1 MEQIL
6 RLLADPTRLRILAA
20 VDDEELAVNEIA
32 DVMGM
37 SPSRISNH
45 LRLLKDGGALSD
57 RREGAWTFYKNA
69 LRGAPREAALWL
81 AVVDGARDD
90 PLLRSDAARR
100 RTVLERRRQRS
111 RDHFA
116 TGQNG
121 DTLELE
127 RGILREEILASL
139 LPRTW
144 VAVDVGCGDGFLTEA
159 LAERFDHVV
168 AIDHS
173 PERLRAARAA
183 VKRPNVTFRMG
194 EVDALPLEDGEADV
208 LFLSM
213 VLHHVPEI
221 GAALREA
228 HRVLR
233 PGGRVIVAD
242 LTPHTEE
249 TMRKRMGDLKL
260 GLQPQAIC
268 NALEA
273 AGFEAARILPARD
286 RLVVGRHK
294 TLDLF
299 LAAAER
305 PREPKTKRQN
315 RRSKT

>member
-1 MEQIL
+1 VQQIL
-6 RLLADPTRLRILAA
+6 RLLAEPTRLRILAA
-20 VDDEELAVNEIA
+20 VDEEELAVNEIA
-32 DVMGM
+32 DVLGM

-69 LRGAPREAALWL
+69 LREAPGEAALWL

-90 PLLRSDAARR
+90 ALLRSDAARR

-116 TGQNG
+116 AGQNG
-121 DTLELE
+121 DALGLE

-139 LPRTW
+139 LPRSW
-144 VAVDVGCGDGFLTEA
+144 VAVDVGCGDGFLTES
-159 LAERFDHVV
+159 LAERFDRVV

-183 VKRPNVTFRMG
+183 VKMTNVTFRTG
-194 EVDALPLEDGEADV
+194 EVDALPLLDGEADV

-242 LTPHTEE
+242 LTPHAEE
-249 TMRKRMGDLKL
+249 AMRKRMGDLKL
-260 GLQPQAIC
+260 GLQPRAIC
-268 NALEA
+268 DALKG
-273 AGFEAARILPARD
+273 AGFQAARVLPARD

-299 LAAAER
+299 LATAER
-305 PREPKTKRQN
+305 PREPKSK
-315 RRSKT
+315 RRSKA